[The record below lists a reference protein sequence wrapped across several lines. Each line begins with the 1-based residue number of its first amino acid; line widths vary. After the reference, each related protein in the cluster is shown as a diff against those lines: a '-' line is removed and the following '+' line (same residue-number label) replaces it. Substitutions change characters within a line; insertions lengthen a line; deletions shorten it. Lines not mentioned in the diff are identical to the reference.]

1 MTGHGHGHGHG
12 PHGQGGQMTPEQQKQ
27 MIEQDLRLAKNL
39 GQIKHKIV
47 VMSGKGG
54 VGKSTVAA
62 NLAETLQKLGFKTGI
77 LDADIH
83 GPNIPKML
91 GVDLYGESFNEYQF
105 NVFKEITESGLEGKN
120 FKTDEEKLA
129 FIESKKEEYKHS
141 MFPVET
147 PSGLKVMSMAFLLD
161 GIDRPII
168 WRGPQKTGAIRQL
181 ISDAHWGSLDYL
193 IIDNPPGTGDE
204 PLTVLQTIPDADAVI
219 MVTTPNVVSQEDV
232 LKCVKMVEMMNIE
245 QIGLIENMA
254 YYMCPHCDEK
264 LHIFGEGNGEA
275 FAEEM
280 EITYL
285 GDLPI
290 EEKVSDSPNKEGVI
304 SVIDPSDEVSK
315 RFVEIVKDIQKE
327 FIKE

>member
-1 MTGHGHGHGHG
+1 MPEHGHHGH
-12 PHGQGGQMTPEQQKQ
+12 GGQMTPEQQRQ
-27 MIEQDLRLAKNL
+27 MIEQEIRLAKNL

-62 NLAETLQKLGFKTGI
+62 NIAETLQSLGYKTGI

-91 GVDLYGESFNEYQF
+91 GLEIYGENFHNNQF
-105 NVFKEITESGLEGKN
+105 EQFKAITEEGLASQE
-120 FKTDEEKLA
+120 FKDDEE
-129 FIESKKEEYKHS
+129 
-141 MFPVET
+141 FPVVA

-161 GIDRPII
+161 SIDTPII
-168 WRGPQKTGAIRQL
+168 WRGPQKTGAIKQL
-181 ISDAHWGSLDYL
+181 ISDCHWGNLDYL

-232 LKCVKMVEMMNIE
+232 LKCVKMVQQMGI
-245 QIGLIENMA
+245 QKIGLIENMA
-254 YYMCPHCDEK
+254 YYICPHCDEK
-264 LHIFGEGNGEA
+264 LHIFGEGNGKA
-275 FAEEM
+275 FSEEM

-290 EEKVSDSPNKEGVI
+290 EEKVSDSPNQDGVI
-304 SVIDPSDEVSK
+304 ATISPDDEVSK

-327 FIKE
+327 FKQE

>member
-1 MTGHGHGHGHG
+1 MPGQGHHGHHGHG
-12 PHGQGGQMTPEQQKQ
+12 GQLTPEQQRQ

-39 GQIKHKIV
+39 GKIKHKIV

-62 NLAETLQKLGFKTGI
+62 NIAETLQRLGFKTGI

-91 GVDLYGESFNEYQF
+91 GIEMLEDEFNQYQF
-105 NVFKEITESGLEGKN
+105 DTFKALVEEGIVGKDLSQ
-120 FKTDEEKLA
+120 DEQKEY
-129 FIESKKEEYKHS
+129 IETKKEEYKNS
-141 MFPVET
+141 MFPVVS
-147 PSGLKVMSMAFLLD
+147 PSGLKVMSMAFLID
-161 GIDRPII
+161 AIDRPII
-168 WRGPQKTGAIRQL
+168 WRGPQKTGAIKQL
-181 ISDAHWGSLDYL
+181 IADAYWGELDYL

-204 PLTVLQTIPDADAVI
+204 PLTVLQTIPETDAVI

-232 LKCVKMVEMMNIE
+232 LKCVKMVELMNIDK
-245 QIGLIENMA
+245 IGLIENMA
-254 YYMCPHCDEK
+254 YYICPHCGEK
-264 LHIFGEGNGEA
+264 LNIFGKGNGEL

-290 EEKVSDSPNKEGVI
+290 EEKVSDSPNKEATI
-304 SVIDPSDEVSK
+304 STLDPSDEVSK

-327 FIKE
+327 FTKD

>member
-1 MTGHGHGHGHG
+1 MPEHGHGHHGH
-12 PHGQGGQMTPEQQKQ
+12 GGQMTPEQQRQ
-27 MIEQDLRLAKNL
+27 MIAQELRLAKNL
-39 GQIKHKIV
+39 GQIKHKLV

-62 NLAETLQKLGFKTGI
+62 NIAETLQKLGYKTGI

-91 GVDLYGESFNEYQF
+91 GLEMYGEAFSENQF
-105 NVFKEITESGLEGKN
+105 ETFRQVTEERLAE
-120 FKTDEEKLA
+120 KTFESDEEKLA
-129 FIESKKEEYKHS
+129 YIETIKQEFNTT
-141 MFPVET
+141 MFPVT
-147 PSGLKVMSMAFLLD
+147 LPSGLKVMSMAFLLES
-161 GIDRPII
+161 IDTPII
-168 WRGPQKTGAIRQL
+168 WRGPQKTGAIKQL
-181 ISDAHWGSLDYL
+181 ISDCNWGELDYL

-232 LKCVKMVEMMNIE
+232 LKCVKMVGMMNISK
-245 QIGLIENMA
+245 IGLIENMA
-254 YYMCPHCDEK
+254 YYICPHCNEK
-264 LHIFGEGNGEA
+264 LHIFGEGNGKA

-290 EEKVSDSPNKEGVI
+290 EEKVSNSPNEDGVI
-304 SVIDPSDEVSK
+304 ATIDPNDEVSK
-315 RFVEIVKDIQKE
+315 RFVEIVEDIQKE
-327 FIKE
+327 FIEE

>member
-1 MTGHGHGHGHG
+1 MPEHGHHGH
-12 PHGQGGQMTPEQQKQ
+12 GGQMTPEQQKL
-27 MIEQDLRLAKNL
+27 MIEQEIRLAKNL

-62 NLAETLQKLGFKTGI
+62 NIAETLQKLGYKTGI

-91 GVDLYGESFNEYQF
+91 GLELYGEEFSQNQF
-105 NVFKEITESGLEGKN
+105 ETFRQITESRLAERT
-120 FKTDEEKLA
+120 FESDEEKLA
-129 FIESKKEEYKHS
+129 YIESIKQEFNAT
-141 MFPVET
+141 MFPVT
-147 PSGLKVMSMAFLLD
+147 LPSGLKVMSMAFLLES
-161 GIDRPII
+161 IDTPII
-168 WRGPQKTGAIRQL
+168 WRGPQKTGAIKQL
-181 ISDAHWGSLDYL
+181 ISDCHWGELDYL

-204 PLTVLQTIPDADAVI
+204 PLTVLQTIPDAEAVI

-232 LKCVKMVEMMNIE
+232 LKCVKMVGMMNI
-245 QIGLIENMA
+245 QKIGLIENMA
-254 YYMCPHCDEK
+254 YYNCPYCGEK
-264 LHIFGEGNGEA
+264 LHIFGKGNGEK

-290 EEKVSDSPNKEGVI
+290 EEKVSDSPNHDGVI
-304 SVIDPSDEVSK
+304 STIDPDDEVSK
-315 RFVEIVKDIQKE
+315 RFVEIVKDIQE
-327 FIKE
+327 QFE

>member
-1 MTGHGHGHGHG
+1 MPEHGHGHHGH
-12 PHGQGGQMTPEQQKQ
+12 GGQMTPEQQRQ
-27 MIEQDLRLAKNL
+27 MIEQEIRLAKNL

-91 GVDLYGESFNEYQF
+91 GLELYGEAFQENQF
-105 NVFKEITESGLEGKN
+105 EQFKAITEAGLASHDFKN
-120 FKTDEEKLA
+120 DEEKLE
-129 FIESKKEEYKHS
+129 FIESKKQEYSHS
-141 MFPVET
+141 MFPVVA

-161 GIDRPII
+161 SIDTPII
-168 WRGPQKTGAIRQL
+168 WRGPQKTGAIKQL
-181 ISDAHWGSLDYL
+181 ISDAHWGELDYL

-232 LKCVKMVEMMNIE
+232 LKCVKMVQQMGI
-245 QIGLIENMA
+245 QKIGLIENMA
-254 YYMCPHCDEK
+254 YYICPHCDEK

-275 FAEEM
+275 FADEM

-290 EEKVSDSPNKEGVI
+290 EEKVSDSPNHDGVVSTI
-304 SVIDPSDEVSK
+304 APDDEVSK
-315 RFVEIVKDIQKE
+315 RFVEIVEEIQKE
-327 FIKE
+327 F